1 MISLGRRAIGDSKP
15 SWSFRTGWTSE
26 DYLSVRR
33 AGWSELLLQFP
44 LKLLDSLF
52 GSLFLPTEH
61 CNSSSQQLFSLFQLC
76 QECLPIRLDKEASNA
91 LVDGRLVRNLVE
103 FRNGFVGF
111 LGFDLELLFLGH

>member
-15 SWSFRTGWTSE
+15 SWSFRSRWTTE

-33 AGWSELLLQFP
+33 AGWSELLLQFL

-76 QECLPIRLDKEASNA
+76 QECLPIRLDMEASNA
-91 LVDGRLVRNLVE
+91 LVAGLLACNLADV
-103 FRNGFVGF
+103 RNGFVCF
-111 LGFDLELLFLGH
+111 